1 MEVRTLWEW
10 RRERGITRRK
20 LAELAGVDSALLSDI
35 EAMVVRGRKF
45 VWHKI
50 ARVLNVEPEQIYE
63 YRLLFL
69 DEPKL

>member
-10 RRERGITRRK
+10 RNERGITRRQ
-20 LAELAGVDSALLSDI
+20 LAELAGVDPALLSDI

-50 ARVLNVEPEQIYE
+50 AKVLNVEPEQIYE

-69 DEPKL
+69 GEPKL

>member
-10 RRERGITRRK
+10 RHERGITRRQ
-20 LAELAGVDSALLSDI
+20 LAELAGVDAALLSDI
-35 EAMVVRGRKF
+35 EAMVVRSRKF
-45 VWHKI
+45 VWHRI
-50 ARVLNVEPEQIYE
+50 AKVLNIEPEQIYE

>member
-10 RRERGITRRK
+10 RNERGITRRQ
-20 LAELAGVDSALLSDI
+20 LAELAGVDPALLSDI

-50 ARVLNVEPEQIYE
+50 AKVLNVEPEQIYE

>member
-1 MEVRTLWEW
+1 MEARTLWEW
-10 RRERGITRRK
+10 RHERGITRRQ
-20 LAELAGVDSALLSDI
+20 LAELAGVDAALLSDI
-35 EAMVVRGRKF
+35 EAMVVRGHKF

-50 ARVLNVEPEQIYE
+50 AKVLNIEPEQIYE

>member
-10 RRERGITRRK
+10 RNERGITRRQ
-20 LAELAGVDSALLSDI
+20 LAELVGVDAALLSDI

-45 VWHKI
+45 VWHRI
-50 ARVLNVEPEQIYE
+50 AQVLNIEPEQIYE